1 MIYWELSTDI
11 TQNQVFSLNLLR
23 YPSIENKNENLL
35 SNPDLTLRPKT
46 WKITIQKHSISN
58 PSRTKKHGGFNT
70 LCGMK

>member
-35 SNPDLTLRPKT
+35 SNPDLTFYQRHEKLPFKNIPYLILQEQKT
-46 WKITIQKHSISN
+46 
-58 PSRTKKHGGFNT
+58 
-70 LCGMK
+70 